1 MNESRVMLRF
11 LVLAA
16 AAGIICA
23 QSSERSVW
31 DGVYTTEQEKRGEAL
46 YANNCASCHGS
57 ALGGGE
63 SAPPLSGGEFF
74 ANWNGLTLGDLF
86 DRIRVSMPADRPGKL
101 SREQNADV
109 LAFMLSVNQFP
120 SGKTDL
126 EHQTEVLK
134 QIRFEAEKPQK

>member
-1 MNESRVMLRF
+1 MSRF
-11 LVLAA
+11 LLLAV

-23 QSSERSVW
+23 QSPDRSVW
-31 DGVYTTEQEKRGEAL
+31 DGVYTAEQVKRGEAL
-46 YANNCASCHGS
+46 YASNCASCHGS

-74 ANWNGLTLGDLF
+74 SNWNGLTLGDLF

-120 SGKTDL
+120 SGKTEL
-126 EHQTEVLK
+126 EHQSEVLK
-134 QIRFEAEKPQK
+134 QIRFESEKPRK

>member
-1 MNESRVMLRF
+1 MSKRL
-11 LVLAA
+11 LACVA
-16 AAGIICA
+16 ALSGIIAA
-23 QSSERSVW
+23 QSERSVW
-31 DGVYTTEQEKRGEAL
+31 DGVYTTEQSKRGETL

-74 ANWNGLTLGDLF
+74 ANWSGLTLGDLF

-109 LAFMLSVNQFP
+109 LAFMLTVNQFP